1 MLFTSNLAD
10 PSGVV
15 VPIPTCAKVVIEK
28 NINDAN
34 KIIFIMCM
42 IIYFNINLLIKY
54 SNAKLI
60 YLKLLYVIKILLL
73 TYVFDDYDQK
83 NLVLHYRAEIL

>member
-1 MLFTSNLAD
+1 
-10 PSGVV
+10 
-15 VPIPTCAKVVIEK
+15 
-28 NINDAN
+28 
-34 KIIFIMCM
+34 MCM

-83 NLVLHYRAEIL
+83 NLVLYYRAEIL